1 MSKAY
6 LLVICLLFASFIGC
20 MGSEDDDL
28 LDVRKVEATYIAA
41 TRLVVDSFN
50 NALYGAVCESLMYED
65 GTFYRAVDVKDCMD
79 DATDEY
85 TRSGSS
91 SGGSSSATESNAMVA
106 PDWEYMEFANTGKK
120 ATFTGDIYRITGVGI
135 YCDDRNDCEAIK
147 IREFYMAKNTGNMQW
162 GYASEG
168 FSTTDGSYLKVIDIE
183 IIT

>member
-1 MSKAY
+1 MS
-6 LLVICLLFASFIGC
+6 I
-20 MGSEDDDL
+20 EEDDL
-28 LDVRKVEATYIAA
+28 LIDVRNVEATYITA
-41 TRLVVDSFN
+41 TRLVVDLFN
-50 NALYGAVCESLMYED
+50 NALYGSICESLMYED
-65 GTFYRAVDVKDCMD
+65 GTFYRDVDVKDCMD

-91 SGGSSSATESNAMVA
+91 SGDSSSATESNAMIA

-120 ATFTGDIYRITGVGI
+120 TKYTGDIYRITGVGI

-147 IREFYMAKNTGNMQW
+147 IREFYMAMNTASMEW
-162 GYASEG
+162 GYASQG